1 MNIRPLKAKEAC
13 SSTKSRRFQP
23 RGHFTLLELLVV
35 LFLLSCGALF
45 TGVKVKEMYRQQ
57 RFLSQ
62 TQQVL
67 NHLAM
72 AQDIMLIMDTDVAV
86 TFAKDRSSGGTTLKL
101 EVDKPLEVSW
111 AKFVERRVELG
122 AVESVEFHEAPA
134 DEILLYFSLGQMS
147 RGILV
152 LHGGAKEEEHFCIE
166 LPGYPSPLIKGASA
180 VEEESGDAR
189 SRDLY
194 PAEVY
199 RQLYEK
205 NPLS

>member
-13 SSTKSRRFQP
+13 SSIKSRRFQP
-23 RGHFTLLELLVV
+23 RGYFTLLEILVV
-35 LFLLSCGALF
+35 LLLLSYGAFL

-57 RFLSQ
+57 RFFSQ

-86 TFAKDRSSGGTTLKL
+86 TFVKDRSTGGTTLKL
-101 EVDKPLEVSW
+101 EVDKPLDLSW
-111 AKFVERRVELG
+111 AKFVERRVELS
-122 AVESVEFHEAPA
+122 AVESVEFHGAPA
-134 DEILLYFSLGQMS
+134 DEILLHFSLGRMS
-147 RGILV
+147 RGSLV
-152 LHGGAKEEEHFCIE
+152 LLGGTKEEERFCIE
-166 LPGYPSPLIKGASA
+166 LPGYPSPLINGVSA
-180 VEEESGDAR
+180 VEEESGDTR

-205 NPLS
+205 KPLS